1 MKTVSAF
8 AFSAL
13 VVAFALG
20 AAVAAQGAASQQ
32 VDGPV
37 TLRDA
42 LTRALEQSPA
52 LRAFDWGRRST
63 EARALQAARRPN
75 PTATTTIEDLGGSR
89 GEVVQPQ
96 ATIQLGHIVEL
107 GGKRAARQQLAGVNH
122 DLAVWDYEAA
132 RLDVLVQVTSAFV
145 GVLAAQEAVRH
156 ASTALDLAGQVRVA
170 VDDRVAA
177 GVVSPIEATRASVLV
192 ASARL
197 DADRT
202 RRALDASRRQLALL
216 WGLDEARFTEAVGD
230 LREVPPI
237 PSLSALDARLPRV
250 PEVARWASEVEQRQ
264 AALAL
269 ARAARVP
276 DVTVAAGYRRFTAE
290 GRNAFVVGAS
300 IPIPWFDRNRDGI
313 RAAEADLERSRAMA
327 AAAMLGLRSRLAD
340 AYRDLAGANDALTI
354 LGTAIVPGAQ
364 AVFDAVREGYQLG
377 RFGLLDVL
385 DAQKTLTDA
394 HRQQL
399 DALIRLHHAT
409 AQVERL
415 VGGALS
421 GVTDAPAPGK

>member
-1 MKTVSAF
+1 MRT
-8 AFSAL
+8 L
-13 VVAFALG
+13 ALG
-20 AAVAAQGAASQQ
+20 SAAVVLVLGVAVAAQTPTLQR

-42 LTRALEQSPA
+42 LARALEQSPA

-63 EARALQAARRPN
+63 EARTLQAGRRPN
-75 PTATTTIEDLGGSR
+75 PTITTMVEDIGGSR
-89 GEVVQPQ
+89 NEVNQSQ
-96 ATIQLGHIVEL
+96 TTIQLGQIVEL
-107 GGKRAARQQLAGVNH
+107 GGKRAARQQVASVNH

-132 RLDVLVQVTSAFV
+132 RLDVLVQVTSSFV

-156 ASTALDLAGQVRVA
+156 ASTALDLAGQVRRA
-170 VDDRVAA
+170 VDDRVEA
-177 GVVSPIEATRASVLV
+177 GVVSPIEAARAEVLV
-192 ASARL
+192 AFAQL

-202 RRALDASRRQLALL
+202 RRALDARRQQLALL
-216 WGLDEARFTEAVGD
+216 WGLDHARLAEAVGD

-237 PSLSALDARLPRV
+237 PTLEALDARLPRV
-250 PEVARWASEVEQRQ
+250 PEVARWASEVEHRQ

-269 ARAARVP
+269 ARASRVP
-276 DVTVAAGYRRFTAE
+276 DITVAAGYRRFTAE
-290 GRNAFVVGAS
+290 GRNAFVVGAT

-313 RAAEADLERSRAMA
+313 RAAEADVERSRAMA
-327 AAAMLGLRSRLAD
+327 DAAILGLRSRLAD
-340 AYRDLAGANDALTI
+340 AYRDLVSANDALTI
-354 LGTAIVPGAQ
+354 LQTSIVPGAQ

-394 HRQQL
+394 NRQQL
-399 DALIRLHHAT
+399 DALIRFHHAT

-415 VGGALS
+415 VGGSLS
-421 GVTDAPAPGK
+421 GVTDAPASGK